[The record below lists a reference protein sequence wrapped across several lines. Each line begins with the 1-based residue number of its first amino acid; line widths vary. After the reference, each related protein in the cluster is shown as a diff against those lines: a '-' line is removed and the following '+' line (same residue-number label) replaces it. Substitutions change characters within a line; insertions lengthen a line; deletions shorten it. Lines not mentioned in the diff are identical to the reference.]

1 MKRIILSTI
10 LSIVFSF
17 TAFAQE
23 NSESEEVNDWFD
35 FVAEGIECMY
45 ANDELIRLIETH
57 KALNGIFRTESSDAV
72 VMVEERLSK
81 NIELFEAVVLGA
93 LGYLENELEIPED
106 LLLSKV
112 TEFRN
117 NTMQKIYQRR
127 DISDAEA
134 IQEIVT
140 ETFTYVR
147 WCRKWARDGLGEASP
162 N

>member
-35 FVAEGIECMY
+35 FVAEGIECMH

-57 KALNGIFRTESSDAV
+57 KAFNGIFKTESSNAV
-72 VMVEERLSK
+72 GMVEERLSK
-81 NIELFEAVVLGA
+81 NVELFEAVVLGA

>member
-17 TAFAQE
+17 TVFAQE

-35 FVAEGIECMY
+35 FAAEGIECMY
-45 ANDELIRLIETH
+45 ANDELLRLIETH
-57 KALNGIFRTESSDAV
+57 KALNSIFKTESSDAV
-72 VMVEERLSK
+72 VMVEERLNK

-93 LGYLENELEIPED
+93 LGYLENELKIPED
-106 LLLSKV
+106 QILRKV
-112 TEFRN
+112 NEFQN

-127 DISDAEA
+127 DIEDAEA
-134 IQEIVT
+134 IQIIVT
-140 ETFTYVR
+140 ETFTYIR
-147 WCRKWARDGLGEASP
+147 WCRKWARDGLGEAAP

>member
-10 LSIVFSF
+10 LTIVFSL
-17 TAFAQE
+17 TSFAQE
-23 NSESEEVNDWFD
+23 NFESEEVNDWFD
-35 FVAEGIECMY
+35 FAAEGIECMY
-45 ANDELIRLIETH
+45 ANDELLRLIETH
-57 KALNGIFRTESSDAV
+57 KALNSIFKTESSDAV
-72 VMVEERLSK
+72 VMVEERLNK

-112 TEFRN
+112 NEFQN

-127 DISDAEA
+127 DMSDAEA

>member
-23 NSESEEVNDWFD
+23 NFESEEVNDWFD

-45 ANDELIRLIETH
+45 ANDELLRLIETH
-57 KALNGIFRTESSDAV
+57 KALNSIFKTESSDAV
-72 VMVEERLSK
+72 VMVEERLNK
-81 NIELFEAVVLGA
+81 NIELFEAVVFGA
-93 LGYLENELEIPED
+93 LGYLENELKIPED
-106 LLLSKV
+106 QILRKV
-112 TEFRN
+112 NEFQN
-117 NTMQKIYQRR
+117 NTKQKIYQRR
-127 DISDAEA
+127 DMEDAEA
-134 IQEIVT
+134 IQLIVT

-147 WCRKWARDGLGEASP
+147 WCRKWARDGLGEAAP